1 MRVAELPEASA
12 RTCAVRSVLL
22 VIGTPLNTVMT
33 SFGWMPAAAA
43 APPELTEATI
53 APTVELS
60 LLVASLTDA
69 PSSPWVA
76 VPLAMISFEM
86 RSARFAGIAKPT
98 PIDPDWLVELVLP
111 VLAIA
116 TLVGTLVAL
125 LQAATQIQEQ
135 TLTLLPK
142 IIAVSIALIV
152 FGNFGLQ
159 LCAALF
165 NEAVARLPAI
175 VHAP

>member
-1 MRVAELPEASA
+1 VAAFDGLLHQA
-12 RTCAVRSVLL
+12 LL
-22 VIGTPLNTVMT
+22 VTAI
-33 SFGWMPAAAA
+33 
-43 APPELTEATI
+43 
-53 APTVELS
+53 
-60 LLVASLTDA
+60 VA
-69 PSSPWVA
+69 
-76 VPLAMISFEM
+76 
-86 RSARFAGIAKPT
+86 
-98 PIDPDWLVELVLP
+98 LP

-142 IIAVSIALIV
+142 MIAVAIALVV

-165 NEAVARLPAI
+165 YEAVARLPAI
-175 VHAP
+175 VHGS